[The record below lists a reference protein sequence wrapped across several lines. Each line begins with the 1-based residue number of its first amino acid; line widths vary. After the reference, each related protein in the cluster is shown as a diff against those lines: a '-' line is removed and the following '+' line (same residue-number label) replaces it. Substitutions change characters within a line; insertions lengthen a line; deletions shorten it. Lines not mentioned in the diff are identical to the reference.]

1 MRMFSQLILY
11 REKNKV
17 IHLLPLSLSL
27 SLSFFSFFLLLLL
40 PVSELK
46 TPPLVSAAHFVLLG
60 G

>member
-1 MRMFSQLILY
+1 MFSQLILY

-27 SLSFFSFFLLLLL
+27 SLIFSFFLLLLL

>member
-27 SLSFFSFFLLLLL
+27 SLIFSFFLLLLL